1 MVFESSTSA
10 EADGAMAA
18 VSCPVLLSEKALH
31 DAAKRNEA
39 EKMQELIRMGV
50 NVRAKNKVSV

>member
-1 MVFESSTSA
+1 MKLMITVGSF
-10 EADGAMAA
+10 
-18 VSCPVLLSEKALH
+18 PVLLSEKALH
-31 DAAKRNEA
+31 DASKRNDV